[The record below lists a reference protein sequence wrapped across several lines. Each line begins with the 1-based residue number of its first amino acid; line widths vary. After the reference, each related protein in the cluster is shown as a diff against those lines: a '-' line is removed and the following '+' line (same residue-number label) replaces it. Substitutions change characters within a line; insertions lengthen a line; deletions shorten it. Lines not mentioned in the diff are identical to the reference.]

1 MPIILACDLRGKGR
15 GGPGFTI
22 VEVLVATA
30 IIGIVFSTVISAYT
44 MSNDRTE
51 WNSYSLAAQ
60 SIAQQGVEQ
69 LRAAKWDPQAFP
81 VVDEMGATN
90 FTQVEVLDVT
100 PGGVAIYATNYVSIS
115 TISISPQL
123 RQLRADCV
131 WRLGSRRS
139 NAGPFTNSAITL
151 RAPDQ

>member
-1 MPIILACDLRGKGR
+1 MRFLRSWRIKDRSSDGLTII
-15 GGPGFTI
+15 
-22 VEVLVATA
+22 EVLVATA

-69 LRAAKWDPQAFP
+69 ARAAKWDPEASS
-81 VVDEMGATN
+81 VVDELSPTN
-90 FTQVEVLDVT
+90 FMQVEVLDVT
-100 PGGVAIYATNYVSIS
+100 PGGTAIYATNYISIS
-115 TISISPQL
+115 TVSTSPQL

-131 WRLGSRRS
+131 WRLASRRS

-151 RAPDQ
+151 RASDQ